1 MTEHPASAGRVASG
15 NPRLDAILGGGLP
28 AHGIN
33 LVVGPPGS
41 GKTVL
46 AQQYVFHN
54 ATPQR
59 PAVYLTTVSEPLE
72 KVLRYGQTMAFFDA
86 GAVGRAV
93 FYEDVGG
100 PLGAQGLTAVLERV
114 DALLKERRP
123 AVIVV
128 DSFKALTPYATDE
141 GEFRR
146 FLHSLA
152 GRLSA
157 FPVTSLWVGEYDS
170 AELSTAPEF
179 AVADAIVSLSSER
192 VGQRELR
199 VLQVLK
205 LRGSGF
211 LSGRHAYRLSEIGLE
226 VFPRLADPLDA
237 AAYSMA
243 TERASSG
250 IPALDAML
258 DDGYWPGATTLV
270 AGPTGSGKT
279 LMGLHF
285 IVSGARQG
293 EPGIIATLQENPT
306 QLQRIAQGFD
316 WSLAEPGIELLARS
330 PVDLYIDQWV
340 YELLA
345 AIDRTGARRVLIDS
359 LGDLFFAAGDESRY
373 REYLYSLVQRCS
385 RLGVSLL
392 LTFELPDLF
401 QVTRLSELG
410 VSHVSD
416 NVVLLQYLRQPNAIR
431 RTLTVVKTRASL
443 HKPQVREFTITP
455 EGITL
460 ENEIATDPEPPA
472 QPLATE
478 ATAAARSPN

>member
-1 MTEHPASAGRVASG
+1 MTEHLDSTGRVSSG
-15 NPRLDAILGGGLP
+15 NQRLDDILGGGFP

-54 ATPQR
+54 AAPDR
-59 PAVYLTTVSEPLE
+59 PAAYLTTVSEPLE

-86 GAVGRAV
+86 SAVGRAV

-100 PLGAQGLTAVLERV
+100 LLGTEGLAAVLERV

-123 AVIVV
+123 AIMVV
-128 DSFKALTPYATDE
+128 DSFKALTPYATDQ
-141 GEFRR
+141 GGLRR

-152 GRLSA
+152 GQLSV
-157 FPVTSLWVGEYDS
+157 FPVTSLWLGEYDR

-179 AVADAIVSLSSER
+179 AVADAIISLSSGQ

-199 VLQVLK
+199 LLQVLK

-211 LSGRHAYRLSEIGLE
+211 MSGRHAYRLSAAGMD
-226 VFPRLADPLDA
+226 VFPRLADPIDA
-237 AAYSMA
+237 TAYPLG
-243 TERASSG
+243 TERVSSG

-258 DDGYWPGATTLV
+258 YDGYWPGAATLV

-285 IVSGARQG
+285 IVSGARRG
-293 EPGIIATLQENPT
+293 EPGVIATLQENPT
-306 QLQRIAQGFD
+306 QLQNIAQGFG
-316 WSLAEPGIELLARS
+316 WSLTEPGIELLCRS

-345 AIDRTGARRVLIDS
+345 AIERTEARRVLIDS
-359 LGDLFFAAGDESRY
+359 LGDLAFAAGEDVRY
-373 REYLYSLVQRCS
+373 REYVYSLVQRCA

-392 LTFELPDLF
+392 MTFELPDLF

-416 NVVLLQYLRQPNAIR
+416 NVVLLQYLRQPDAIR

-443 HKPQVREFTITP
+443 HQPQVREFTITS

-460 ENEIATDPEPPA
+460 RDEAPTDSA
-472 QPLATE
+472 
-478 ATAAARSPN
+478 SGS

>member
-1 MTEHPASAGRVASG
+1 MTEQPGSNGRVASG
-15 NPRLDAILGGGLP
+15 NRWLDAILGGGFP

-54 ATPQR
+54 ATPER

-72 KVLRYGQTMAFFDA
+72 KVLRYGQTLAFFDA

-93 FYEDVGG
+93 FYED
-100 PLGAQGLTAVLERV
+100 LGERLGSQGLPGVLERI
-114 DALLKERRP
+114 DALVKEHRP
-123 AVIVV
+123 AIIVV
-128 DSFKALTPYATDE
+128 DSFKALHPYAADE

-152 GRLSA
+152 GLLSA
-157 FPVTSLWVGEYDS
+157 FPVTSLWIGEYDS
-170 AELSTAPEF
+170 AELSSAPEF
-179 AVADAIVSLSSER
+179 AVADAIVRLSSDQAGR
-192 VGQRELR
+192 RELR

-211 LSGRHAYRLSEIGLE
+211 LSGRHTYRLSSAGIE
-226 VFPRLADPLDA
+226 VFPRLADPVDPKVYPMPA
-237 AAYSMA
+237 
-243 TERASSG
+243 ERISSG

-258 DDGYWPGATTLV
+258 EDGYWPGAATLV

-285 IVSGARQG
+285 IVSGARRG
-293 EPGIIATLQENPT
+293 EPGVIATLQENPT
-306 QLQRIAQGFD
+306 QLLRVAKGFG
-316 WSLAEPGIELLARS
+316 WSLTEQGVELLYRS
-330 PVDLYIDQWV
+330 PIDLYIDQWV

-345 AIDRTGARRVLIDS
+345 TVERTGARRVLIDS
-359 LGDLFFAAGDESRY
+359 LGDLVFAAGDETRY

-385 RLGVSLL
+385 RIGVSLL
-392 LTFELPDLF
+392 MTFELPDLF
-401 QVTRLSELG
+401 QVRRLSEVG
-410 VSHVSD
+410 VSHMSD
-416 NVVLLQYLRQPNAIR
+416 NVVVLQYLRQPAAIR
-431 RTLTVVKTRASL
+431 RTLTVLKTRASL
-443 HKPQVREFTITP
+443 HQPQVREFTITP

-460 ENEIATDPEPPA
+460 GDEVPTD
-472 QPLATE
+472 
-478 ATAAARSPN
+478 AASGS

>member
-1 MTEHPASAGRVASG
+1 MTQHLDPTGRMGSG
-15 NPRLDAILGGGLP
+15 NPRLDTILGGGFP

-54 ATPQR
+54 ATPER
-59 PAVYLTTVSEPLE
+59 PAIYLTTVSEPLE
-72 KVLRYGQTMAFFDA
+72 KVLRYVQTLAFFDT
-86 GAVGRAV
+86 GVVGRAV
-93 FYEDVGG
+93 HYEDMGG
-100 PLGAQGLTAVLERV
+100 LLGAEGLAAVVERI

-123 AVIVV
+123 AILVI
-128 DSFKALTPYATDE
+128 DSFKALTPYATDQ
-141 GEFRR
+141 GAFRR
-146 FLHSLA
+146 FLHGLA

-157 FPVTSLWVGEYDS
+157 FPVTSLWIGEYDS

-179 AVADAIVSLSSER
+179 AVADAIVSLSSDQ

-199 VLQVLK
+199 MLQVLK

-211 LSGRHAYRLSEIGLE
+211 LSGRHSYRISEAGID
-226 VFPRLADPLDA
+226 VFPRLADPMDA
-237 AAYSMA
+237 MAYPMA

-250 IPALDAML
+250 IPALDSML
-258 DDGYWPGATTLV
+258 DDGYWPGAATLV

-285 IVSGARQG
+285 IVSGARGG
-293 EPGIIATLQENPT
+293 EPGVIASLQENPT
-306 QLQRIAQGFD
+306 QLQRIAEGFG
-316 WSLAEPGIELLARS
+316 WSLAEDGVQLLYRS

-345 AIDRTGARRVLIDS
+345 AIERTGARRVLIDS
-359 LGDLFFAAGDESRY
+359 LGDLAFAAGDEARY

-385 RLGVSLL
+385 RVGVSLL
-392 LTFELPDLF
+392 MTFELPDLF
-401 QVTRLSELG
+401 QVARLSELG

-416 NVVLLQYLRQPNAIR
+416 NVVLLQYLRQPDVIR
-431 RTLTVVKTRASL
+431 RTLTVLKTRASL
-443 HKPQVREFTITP
+443 HQPQVREFTITP

-460 ENEIATDPEPPA
+460 QDGIPTDP
-472 QPLATE
+472 T
-478 ATAAARSPN
+478 

>member
-1 MTEHPASAGRVASG
+1 MTPQPDPSARVTSG
-15 NPRLDAILGGGLP
+15 NQRLDAILGGGLP
-28 AHGIN
+28 AHGIS

-54 ATPQR
+54 ATAQR

-72 KVLRYGQTMAFFDA
+72 KVLRYGQTLAFFDPA
-86 GAVGRAV
+86 AVGPAV
-93 FYEDVGG
+93 GYEDVGG
-100 PLGAQGLTAVLERV
+100 LLGTRGLPGVLERV
-114 DALLKERRP
+114 DALLKQHRP
-123 AVIVV
+123 AIIVI
-128 DSFKALTPYATDE
+128 DSFKALTPYATDQAA
-141 GEFRR
+141 FRR

-152 GRLSA
+152 GLLSA
-157 FPVTSLWVGEYDS
+157 FPVTSLWIGEYDS
-170 AELSTAPEF
+170 RQLSTAAEF
-179 AVADAIVSLSSER
+179 AVADAIISLSSDR

-199 VLQVLK
+199 VLQVRK

-211 LSGRHAYRLSEIGLE
+211 LSGRHAYRLSAAGME
-226 VFPRLADPLDA
+226 VFPRLADPIDA
-237 AAYSMA
+237 SAYPMA
-243 TERASSG
+243 TQRVSSG
-250 IPALDAML
+250 IPALDAMV
-258 DDGYWPGATTLV
+258 DDGYWPGAATLV

-285 IVSGARQG
+285 IVSGVRRG
-293 EPGIIATLQENPT
+293 EPGVIATLQENPT
-306 QLQRIAQGFD
+306 QLQRIAQGFG
-316 WSLAEPGIELLARS
+316 WSLTQPRIQLLSRS

-345 AIDRTGARRVLIDS
+345 AIQHSGARRVLIDS
-359 LGDLFFAAGDESRY
+359 LGDLAFAAGEETRY

-392 LTFELPDLF
+392 MTFELPGLF

-416 NVVLLQYLRQPNAIR
+416 NVVLLQYLRQPATIQ

-443 HKPQVREFTITP
+443 HQPQIRGFTITP
-455 EGITL
+455 NGITL
-460 ENEIATDPEPPA
+460 KDEDEIPVDPA
-472 QPLATE
+472 
-478 ATAAARSPN
+478 S

>member
-1 MTEHPASAGRVASG
+1 MTEHPGGGRVASG
-15 NPRLDAILGGGLP
+15 NPRLDAILEGGLP

-59 PAVYLTTVSEPLE
+59 PALYLTTVSEPLE

-100 PLGAQGLTAVLERV
+100 LLGAHGLTAVLERV
-114 DALLKERRP
+114 DALLKELRP
-123 AVIVV
+123 AIIVI
-128 DSFKALTPYATDE
+128 DSFKALTPYATDQ
-141 GEFRR
+141 GGFRR

-157 FPVTSLWVGEYDS
+157 FPVTSLWIGEYDGT
-170 AELSTAPEF
+170 ELTTAPEF
-179 AVADAIVSLSSER
+179 AVADAIVSLSSNR

-211 LSGRHAYRLSEIGLE
+211 LSGKHAYRLSEVGID
-226 VFPRLADPLDA
+226 VFPRLADPIDA
-237 AAYSMA
+237 TTYPMA
-243 TERASSG
+243 VERISSG

-258 DDGYWPGATTLV
+258 EDGYWPGAATLV

-285 IVSGARQG
+285 IVSGVRRG

-306 QLQRIAQGFD
+306 QLQQIAEGFG

-345 AIDRTGARRVLIDS
+345 AIERTGARRVLIDS
-359 LGDLFFAAGDESRY
+359 LGDLYFAAGDESRY

-392 LTFELPDLF
+392 MTFELPDLF
-401 QVTRLSELG
+401 QVAQLSELG

-416 NVVLLQYLRQPNAIR
+416 NVVLLQYLRQPDAIR
-431 RTLTVVKTRASL
+431 RTLTIIKTRASL
-443 HKPQVREFTITP
+443 HQPQVREFTITP

-460 ENEIATDPEPPA
+460 EDQVPSDPASQARPAPTD
-472 QPLATE
+472 
-478 ATAAARSPN
+478 AAAAGRSSN

>member
-1 MTEHPASAGRVASG
+1 MTEHPGSTGRVASG
-15 NPRLDAILGGGLP
+15 NPRLDAILGGGFP

-59 PAVYLTTVSEPLE
+59 PALYLTTVSEPLE
-72 KVLRYGQTMAFFDA
+72 KVLRYGQTLAFFDA
-86 GAVGRAV
+86 RAVGWAV
-93 FYEDVGG
+93 HYEDVGG
-100 PLGAQGLTAVLERV
+100 LLGEDGLTAVLERL
-114 DALLKERRP
+114 DALLKGHRP
-123 AVIVV
+123 AIIVI
-128 DSFKALTPYATDE
+128 DSFKALTPYATDQ
-141 GEFRR
+141 GAFRR

-157 FPVTSLWVGEYDS
+157 FPVTSLWIGEYDS
-170 AELSTAPEF
+170 TELSTAPEF
-179 AVADAIVSLSSER
+179 AVADAIVSLSSDR

-211 LSGRHAYRLSEIGLE
+211 LSGRHAYRVSEAGME
-226 VFPRLADPLDA
+226 VFPRLADPTDA

-243 TERASSG
+243 TERVSSG

-258 DDGYWPGATTLV
+258 DDGYWPGAATLV

-285 IVSGARQG
+285 IVSGARRG
-293 EPGIIATLQENPT
+293 EPGVIATLQENPT
-306 QLQRIAQGFD
+306 QLQRIAQGFG
-316 WSLAEPGIELLARS
+316 WSLAEPGIELLCRT

-340 YELLA
+340 YEVLA
-345 AIDRTGARRVLIDS
+345 AIERTGARRVLIDS
-359 LGDLFFAAGDESRY
+359 LGYLAFAAGDETRY

-392 LTFELPDLF
+392 MTLELPDLF
-401 QVTRLSELG
+401 QVTRLSEQG

-416 NVVLLQYLRQPNAIR
+416 NVVLLQYLRQPAVLR
-431 RTLTVVKTRASL
+431 RTLTLIKTRASL
-443 HKPQVREFTITP
+443 HQPQVREFTITP

-460 ENEIATDPEPPA
+460 QDEVLADPASPA
-472 QPLATE
+472 RPQSTE
-478 ATAAARSPN
+478 ATAPVRPSS